1 MADLATLR
9 KPAALSRAFRAGDR
23 LAARARR
30 NASAHGFLIG
40 AVLCF
45 AFFSWY
51 PICREIMSFQY
62 TRFGGTSWAGLA
74 NYEHIFPTRPSGRP
88 GGPRWI
94 SPSWR

>member
-9 KPAALSRAFRAGDR
+9 KPAALSPARSRAGDR

-51 PICREIMSFQY
+51 PICR
-62 TRFGGTSWAGLA
+62 
-74 NYEHIFPTRPSGRP
+74 
-88 GGPRWI
+88 
-94 SPSWR
+94 